1 VLNGSGVTGLAGQTA
16 TRAESLGYTGVSAGN
31 AAPRTGPSVVYFR
44 PGGQLAARRV
54 AQDLGYALTQAQPL
68 ADEALVSEAPAD
80 AQVILVLGPG

>member
-1 VLNGSGVTGLAGQTA
+1 
-16 TRAESLGYTGVSAGN
+16 
-31 AAPRTGPSVVYFR
+31 VVYFR

-54 AQDLGYALTQAQPL
+54 AQDLGYALTQTQPL